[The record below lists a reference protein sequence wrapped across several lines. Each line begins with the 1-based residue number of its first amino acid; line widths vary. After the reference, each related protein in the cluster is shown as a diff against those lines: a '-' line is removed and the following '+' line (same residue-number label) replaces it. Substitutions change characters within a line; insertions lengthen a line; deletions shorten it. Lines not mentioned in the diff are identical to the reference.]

1 MYSSTS
7 DNTYLYCIA
16 SLCVCIFSEYHGI
29 MLVQGCLFAHNTY
42 YLFPVERYH
51 CNPARFPCKNA
62 KEVESSIARMY
73 DTSWT
78 ERVGWTMIMNHL
90 PSNST
95 SNMRPRASFGLGL
108 FFLISSTDL
117 SAESIHN
124 KTFNRLLPR
133 WIMQSIYTSSYTKIQ
148 TSKHM
153 NHEIKQ

>member
-1 MYSSTS
+1 
-7 DNTYLYCIA
+7 
-16 SLCVCIFSEYHGI
+16 
-29 MLVQGCLFAHNTY
+29 
-42 YLFPVERYH
+42 
-51 CNPARFPCKNA
+51 
-62 KEVESSIARMY
+62 MY

-124 KTFNRLLPR
+124 KTFNRILPR
-133 WIMQSIYTSSYTKIQ
+133 WIQLHQDSNFKTHESWTKTIKPLREQIKHFNQITTHISHHITHCLSTEQHSLKRKMPCCEMQTRAEIIETVSVGRIVGIQ
-148 TSKHM
+148 TDQNCHASM
-153 NHEIKQ
+153 ILTLL